1 MSKQNVLAVLQSTP
15 PTQIASL
22 DFVKDKFV
30 QNYNKC
36 NSSDSGELMY
46 HRQLVHFNQTIANS
60 DQLMKADPFSLYAC
74 FVTAAVNGYSLD
86 PQDDEVYLIAIK
98 GKAHLWRQAGAHV
111 RRLQRTKQ
119 IKFAEQARI
128 VYQGDTFQVENGRV
142 IKHVENFQSETMIA
156 AYVRFVIDDAGTDRF
171 FIYRKSDWESWRKKS
186 PNPKTIQKQ
195 GYNGQP
201 YLSESLWDNG
211 VVNGENPEPGFLR
224 TKIVKHAAKEKC
236 WATGM
241 IPAEV
246 ETFTEIEID
255 ADPDE
260 LPREVSNKITDDH
273 YSDFEEVETEIEP
286 ETLEASATFDEDAF

>member
-1 MSKQNVLAVLQSTP
+1 MSKKSVLAVLQSTP

-30 QNYNKC
+30 ENYNKC

-46 HRQLVHFNQTIANS
+46 HRQLVHFNQTISNS

-111 RRLQRTKQ
+111 RRLQRTRQ

-142 IKHVENFQSETMIA
+142 VKHVENFQSETMIA

-171 FIYRKSDWESWRKKS
+171 FIYRKSDWESWRRKS
-186 PNPKTIQKQ
+186 PNPKTVQKS
-195 GYNGQP
+195 P
-201 YLSESLWDNG
+201 TWLSESLWDNG
-211 VVNGENPEPGFLR
+211 VIGGENPEPGFLR

-260 LPREVSNKITDDH
+260 LLAEVSNKVTDGH
-273 YSDFEEVETEIEP
+273 YSDFEEVP
-286 ETLEASATFDEDAF
+286 ENDPEDYPTGSFDEDAF